1 MSGGST
7 SYLNDFIQEKDE
19 EESPVKPVPQKDNCP
34 KVQEDK
40 AGKRTHHL

>member
-19 EESPVKPVPQKDNCP
+19 EESPVKPVPQKDNLP